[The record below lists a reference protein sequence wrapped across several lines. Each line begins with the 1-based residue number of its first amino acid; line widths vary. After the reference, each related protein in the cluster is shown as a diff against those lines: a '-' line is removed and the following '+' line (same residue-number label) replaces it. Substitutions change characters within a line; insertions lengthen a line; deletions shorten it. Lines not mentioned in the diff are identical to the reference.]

1 MTKAEVIEMAKKIFK
16 GGHVSGELFGRISS
30 SMQYCETENSNLLQ

>member
-1 MTKAEVIEMAKKIFK
+1 MTKAEVIEMAQIFK